1 MKSFFRSLIYLKPYR
16 KRLILSAV
24 FVVFIAT
31 LWGGGLGML
40 LPGMKILIA
49 PEGLHGWAWNSLYE
63 SKLNAK
69 LVRRQVSPSMQ
80 KQYNLPATVV
90 QVVRVNK
97 KGAAQDAGLNA
108 NEWIVGVA
116 TATGTLAPADYKP
129 AEDMLRTLAVT
140 IPPDQATS
148 LYIFNPEAVKPANAF
163 RPLSITPAE
172 PATSAQLLGE
182 IATRIP
188 EPQTREERFPLLVY
202 LLVIVAAMTILRNL
216 LRFFQEYLVQTAVF
230 QSMIDLRCDN
240 YNVALRLPVSFFAKE
255 GVTDTMSRF
264 VQDTSELGRAQN
276 TLFGKT
282 LVEPAKMIASVT
294 MALLIS
300 WELTLIA
307 MVGGPVVFV
316 LIRKFGKIMKRSSK
330 RALES
335 WSHMLAILEETL
347 TGIRVVK
354 AYTMEAAERKRFFRV
369 NRALYK
375 SQRRM
380 ARTNSATSPAVEA
393 LGMLA
398 GGGAAGGAG
407 YLVFNGMM
415 DPDMFLAWMAC
426 LAAMFDP
433 MRKLSKVATRFQRGD
448 AAAERVFELLDREV
462 EHRVPSA
469 PMLPRHKT
477 DIVFDNVEFTYP
489 GVEAPMLKNIN
500 LTVKAGQTIAVV
512 GPNGSGKTTLMSLLP
527 RLLDTSKGQIRIDG
541 CDIATHSLRALRRQI
556 AIVTQ
561 ESVIFNA
568 TIAEN
573 ISYGL
578 RRPHPEQILDAAQKA
593 YVDDF
598 VREMP
603 EAYETEVGQ
612 HGATLSGGQRQRIAI
627 ARAILRDPA
636 ILIFDE
642 ALSQIDADSE
652 QKIHAAMHEFIRGRT
667 TFMIAHRF
675 QTILEADAI
684 VVMDA
689 GRIIDV
695 GPHAELLERCELYR
709 LLYQTQFRNH
719 D

>member
-49 PEGLHGWAWNSLYE
+49 PEGLHGWAWNSLAE
-63 SKLNAK
+63 SKLQAK
-69 LVRRQVSPSMQ
+69 LVRRQVSPTMQ
-80 KQYNLPATVV
+80 KQFNLPATVV
-90 QVVRVNK
+90 QVVRVK
-97 KGAAQDAGLNA
+97 KDGPADKAGLKP
-108 NEWIVGVA
+108 NEWIVA
-116 TATGTLAPADYKP
+116 TTQTAAPPATSDYRN
-129 AEDMLRTLAVT
+129 AESMLRTLAVNVA
-140 IPPDQATS
+140 PDAPAS
-148 LYIFNPEAVKPANAF
+148 LYLFDSEAETTPFHTLA
-163 RPLSITPAE
+163 ITPAE
-172 PATSAQLLGE
+172 PTYGPKILGE
-182 IATRIP
+182 LATRIP
-188 EPQTREERFPLLVY
+188 EPQSREQRFPLLMY
-202 LLVIVAAMTILRNL
+202 LLLIVAAMTLLRNA

-230 QSMIDLRCDN
+230 QSMMDMRCAN

-264 VQDTSELGRAQN
+264 VQDTAELGRAQN

-282 LVEPAKMIASVT
+282 LVEPAKMIASIV

-307 MVGGPVVFV
+307 MIGGPVVFV

-335 WSHMLAILEETL
+335 WSGMLAVLEETL

-369 NRALYK
+369 NRELYK

-380 ARTNSATSPAVEA
+380 ARTDSATSPTVEA

-407 YLVFNGMM
+407 YLVFHGMM
-415 DPDMFLAWMAC
+415 DPDMFVAWMAC

-448 AAAERVFELLDREV
+448 AAAQRVFELLDREI
-462 EHRVPSA
+462 EHRVPGA
-469 PMLPRHKT
+469 PMLPRHT
-477 DIVFDNVEFTYP
+477 REIVFDNVEFTYP
-489 GVEAPMLKNIN
+489 GVDAPMLKNIN

-512 GPNGSGKTTLMSLLP
+512 GPNGSGKTTLISLLP

-578 RRPHPEQILDAAQKA
+578 RRPHREQILDAAKKA

-627 ARAILRDPA
+627 ARAILRDPT

-652 QKIHAAMHEFIRGRT
+652 QKIHAAMHEFIRDRT